1 MDGMDSGA
9 ICGQRSWDVP
19 NNAISAR
26 AGPFMCKMRA
36 DEENTIIPESGEERR
51 GCGIAYI
58 LCAAV
63 SVVVEAAFCEELVWF
78 CGDGCGTRVLI
89 REMVFG
95 LCKSCTEV
103 TGVGSAIIPRI
114 PTTT

>member
-36 DEENTIIPESGEERR
+36 DEENTIIPESGEARR
-51 GCGIAYI
+51 GCGITHVPWV
-58 LCAAV
+58 AV
-63 SVVVEAAFCEELVWF
+63 SSVVEAAFCEKPAWF
-78 CGDGCGTRVLI
+78 CGDGCGMRDLSVKRSWDCARVAPK
-89 REMVFG
+89 RRV
-95 LCKSCTEV
+95 
-103 TGVGSAIIPRI
+103 
-114 PTTT
+114 